1 MANKDNSIGSQR
13 SKTSSNQ
20 KKQYPGIEASFSLE
34 CKHRVLFTQDVF
46 NPENTLLPD
55 LLEPSSD
62 KRAKVAVFIDS
73 GVVNTNS
80 GIIDRVNT
88 FMRAHR
94 NQIDLAGDVQVVP
107 GSEEIKNDHR
117 NVELILKD
125 INNFALCRKSYVI
138 AIGGGAVL
146 DAVGFAASMA
156 HRGIHL
162 VRITSTTM
170 AQCDSGMGVKSGIN
184 AFEKKNF
191 LGFFAVPWAVINDES
206 LLRSLSDRH
215 WIQGFSEIVKVSLL
229 KNAELFDNIAKNAQ
243 QIKDRNLQAAV
254 PLIRESARLHFEHIT
269 LNGDPFELLNARP
282 LDFGHWA
289 AHKLEQ
295 MTHFELGHGEAVAI
309 GMAIDT
315 TYANLMGWLSNADH
329 QRIINTLRQL
339 GFKLFHPVM
348 EHTSY
353 ILKGL
358 DEFREHLGGNLAIPM
373 IRTIGETFDVHEI
386 DNNQMRNAITY
397 LADLPD

>member
-1 MANKDNSIGSQR
+1 MTYKDNSMD
-13 SKTSSNQ
+13 SKQSNTISNQ
-20 KKQYPGIEASFSLE
+20 NVEQPGIEAFFSLE
-34 CKHRVLFTQDVF
+34 CRHRLFFTEDVF
-46 NPENTLLPD
+46 NSENSLLPD
-55 LLEPSSD
+55 LLEPTSD
-62 KRAKVAVFIDS
+62 KRAKVAIFIDS

-80 GIIDRVNT
+80 GIIDRINA
-88 FMRAHR
+88 FIRAHTGL
-94 NQIDLAGDVQVVP
+94 IELAGDVQVVP
-107 GSEEIKNDHR
+107 GSEEIKNAHR

-125 INNFALCRKSYVI
+125 INNFGLCRKSYVI
-138 AIGGGAVL
+138 VIGGGAVL
-146 DAVGFAASMA
+146 DAVGFAAAMA
-156 HRGIHL
+156 HRGIRL
-162 VRITSTTM
+162 IRITSTTM
-170 AQCDSGMGVKSGIN
+170 SQCDSGMGVKNGIN

-206 LLRSLSDRH
+206 LLRSLNDRD
-215 WIQGFSEIVKVSLL
+215 WMQGFSEIVKVALL
-229 KNAELFDNIAKNAQ
+229 KDSELFDKIAGNAS
-243 QIKDRNLQAAV
+243 KVRGRDLKAAI
-254 PLIRESARLHFEHIT
+254 PLIRASARLHFEHIT

-282 LDFGHWA
+282 LDFGHWS

-309 GMAIDT
+309 GMAIDI

-373 IRTIGETFDVHEI
+373 IRTIGGTFDVHEI